1 MGRSESEKGS
11 RRSKKSKTQQEE
23 APEVD
28 ENEIAMMASKPS
40 KKSKGSKKGSK
51 TEKSKSSKKDSKS
64 ETASKGSG
72 AGATDSDGETSKTS
86 KRKKEIKIVEVPYGT
101 PYTLEEQAKMTHA
114 KVRDGLVECIQIMKS
129 AQGMCSV
136 ERDHPINAH
145 CAKLEKQAENIMEA
159 LEKDKLYIDEVRH
172 HHNRISDLCDNTR
185 AYNQDQLVV
194 DLTRATNI
202 RTQVLTII
210 RGKPPDYELDQEE
223 QDDLK
228 TVRNQ
233 LRRMFGGRKLPKNQ
247 GLPPAQWEANKEEQA
262 DLLNSGPGSFK
273 AKSRA
278 GALFG
283 AEGEGFHSIEHH
295 LRKPTTTQS
304 GHVDEKG
311 GSWTQELLK

>member
-11 RRSKKSKTQQEE
+11 RRSKKSKAQEEVQVE

-40 KKSKGSKKGSK
+40 KKSKKSKGSK
-51 TEKSKSSKKDSKS
+51 QSKSKS
-64 ETASKGSG
+64 ETASKTSKGSG
-72 AGATDSDGETSKTS
+72 AGATDSDGGASKSS

-101 PYTLEEQAKMTHA
+101 PYTLEEQGKMTHS

-136 ERDHPINAH
+136 DRDHPINAH
-145 CAKLEKQAENIMEA
+145 CSKLEKQAENIMEA
-159 LEKDKLYIDEVRH
+159 LEKDKLYIEEVRH

-247 GLPPAQWEANKEEQA
+247 GLPPAEWEANKEEQA
-262 DLLNSGPGSFK
+262 DLLSSGPGAFK
-273 AKSRA
+273 ARA
-278 GALFG
+278 REGALFG
-283 AEGEGFHSIEHH
+283 AEGHGFQSIEHH
-295 LRKPTTTQS
+295 LRKPTSTQS
-304 GHVDEKG
+304 GHLNDQG
-311 GSWTQELLK
+311 GSWTQDLLTK

>member
-11 RRSKKSKTQQEE
+11 RRSKKSKTKEE
-23 APEVD
+23 QVPEID

-40 KKSKGSKKGSK
+40 KKSK
-51 TEKSKSSKKDSKS
+51 KSQSSKKTSKS
-64 ETASKGSG
+64 ETASAGSG
-72 AGATDSDGETSKTS
+72 AGGAASDSDGGASKSS
-86 KRKKEIKIVEVPYGT
+86 KKKKEIKIVEVPYGT
-101 PYTLEEQAKMTHA
+101 PYTMEEQAKMTHS

-145 CAKLEKQAENIMEA
+145 CSKLEKQAENIMEA

-247 GLPPAQWEANKEEQA
+247 GLPPAEWEANKEEQA

-273 AKSRA
+273 ARSRE

-283 AEGEGFHSIEHH
+283 AEGEGFQSIEHH
-295 LRKPTTTQS
+295 LRKATTTQS
-304 GHVDEKG
+304 GHVDQAG
-311 GSWTQELLK
+311 GSWTQDLLTAK